1 MNKILIEVYV
11 PTIEKKYDI
20 LLPINKK
27 IKSVIILLS
36 KAVKELNDGAYIIK
50 TNSLLCDKAKGMIY
64 NPEAIVK
71 ESGLKNGSEVL
82 LI

>member
-11 PTIEKKYDI
+11 PTIEKRYDI

-27 IKSVIILLS
+27 VKSVIILLS
-36 KAVKELNDGAYIIK
+36 KAIKELTDGAYIIK
-50 TNSLLCDKAKGMIY
+50 NNSFLCDKTSGMIY
-64 NPEAIVK
+64 NPEAIIK

>member
-1 MNKILIEVYV
+1 MDKILIEVYV

-36 KAVKELNDGAYIIK
+36 KTIKELTDDTYIIK
-50 TNSLLCDKAKGMIY
+50 NNSFLCDKASGMIY
-64 NPEAIVK
+64 NPEAIIK